1 MARDPILERFTK
13 RRKEQ
18 QLSDLAKKA
27 RSKQDIEAEEKLI
40 KDAKKVEPIKTDQP
54 PGRNDPC
61 SCGSGKKYKKC
72 CGAK

>member
-40 KDAKKVEPIKTDQP
+40 KDAKKVEPIK
-54 PGRNDPC
+54 ND
-61 SCGSGKKYKKC
+61 
-72 CGAK
+72 